1 MSESVESSSSEASSS
16 EATTGRVEAETLPL
30 FSEDQIGGAE
40 ESRDL
45 HTVKVLGEEKRIPY
59 DELIA
64 GYQKAE
70 AADKKFRESAE
81 QNKNFSRLQQENQE
95 LRASTEALLKQ
106 LKEDPFGVLSHE
118 SLGLDV
124 DQMLY
129 DKMNEKMEYEEM
141 DEYERENLELRQRL
155 ERYEQQ
161 EKKIQ
166 EEKTKSESM
175 ARQEQ
180 YASTIKAALQQAG
193 IAPTP
198 DTIRLAASHLY
209 HSAEQTGYPTITWKE
224 MVERTK
230 GSLKE
235 QASAV
240 YGTLPPEQL
249 AEYLGDDVVQKIRK
263 HDIQKVKNN
272 FRLNQPDV
280 KAENVKRMPK
290 TQMSKEEFRSK
301 MAKIKSSLA

>member
-1 MSESVESSSSEASSS
+1 MKTNE
-16 EATTGRVEAETLPL
+16 LK
-30 FSEDQIGGAE
+30 
-40 ESRDL
+40 
-45 HTVKVLGEEKRIPY
+45 KVLKPLIKQCIKEVIFEE
-59 DELIA
+59 
-64 GYQKAE
+64 
-70 AADKKFRESAE
+70 
-81 QNKNFSRLQQENQE
+81 
-95 LRASTEALLKQ
+95 
-106 LKEDPFGVLSHE
+106 GVLSGIISE
-118 SLGLDV
+118 VVKGV
-124 DQMLY
+124 DTAPVIREQRQIS
-129 DKMNEKMEYEEM
+129 KPKPNNELAK
-141 DEYERENLELRQRL
+141 
-155 ERYEQQ
+155 
-161 EKKIQ
+161 KKIQ
-166 EEKTKSESM
+166 EQKTKSESM

-193 IAPTP
+193 IAPTS

-280 KAENVKRMPK
+280 KAENVKRMPQK
-290 TQMSKEEFRSK
+290 QMSKEEFRSK